1 MLVAELGGKRVSLH
15 TNMRDI
21 FSRTLQTTI
30 IFLVVGGVL
39 ALALGGYF
47 SSASNVFT
55 GSLVNLQTW
64 FSDRFV
70 AVQDFL
76 TAPRDIATLRQENA
90 DLQAEVA
97 DLQAQVIQLQQEV
110 GETEILA
117 ALVDFSRANPEN
129 TYLAAAVI
137 GKDPSPFLHYIIINR
152 GSNDG
157 VLRGMP
163 VVTDQGLVGRVD
175 AVIADAARVQL
186 ITDPASEVN
195 VRLQNAQTDGSL
207 VGSVTGD
214 VTLELIPQDINIE
227 SGDLVLTSGLGGGY
241 PPDLI
246 IGQVINIRTRDFD
259 LFQQATV
266 QPVVDFNRL
275 QIVLI
280 IINFRPVDIAP
291 LVPIP

>member
-1 MLVAELGGKRVSLH
+1 M
-15 TNMRDI
+15 

-30 IFLVVGGVL
+30 IFLVVGGVM

-55 GSLVNLQTW
+55 GSLVNVQAW
-64 FSDRFV
+64 FSARFM
-70 AVQDFL
+70 AVQDFF
-76 TAPRDIATLRQENA
+76 TSPRDMASLRQRNA
-90 DLQAEVA
+90 ELEGEVA
-97 DLQAQVIQLQQEV
+97 ELQAQVIQLQQQV

-117 ALVDFSRANPEN
+117 ALVDYMRASPES
-129 TYLAAAVI
+129 TYRAAAVI
-137 GKDPSPFLHYIIINR
+137 GRDPSPFLHYVIINR

-157 VLRGMP
+157 FLRGMP
-163 VVTDQGLVGRVD
+163 VVTNQGLIGRID

-186 ITDPASEVN
+186 ITDPASSVN
-195 VRLQNAQTDGSL
+195 VRLQNAETEASL

-214 VTLELIPQDINIE
+214 MTLEMIPQDINVQP
-227 SGDLVLTSGLGGGY
+227 GDLVLTSGLGGGY

-246 IGQVINIRTRDFD
+246 IGQVVNVRSRDFD

-275 QIVLI
+275 EIVLVI
-280 IINFRPVDIAP
+280 VNFQPVDISPLEPAP
-291 LVPIP
+291 

>member
-1 MLVAELGGKRVSLH
+1 MK
-15 TNMRDI
+15 NI

-30 IFLVVGGVL
+30 IFLVVGGVM

-55 GSLVNLQTW
+55 GSLVNLQAW
-64 FSDRFV
+64 FSARFV

-76 TAPRDIATLRQENA
+76 TAPRDMASLRQRNVE
-90 DLQAEVA
+90 LEAEVA
-97 DLQAQVIQLQQEV
+97 ELQAQVIQLQQEV
-110 GETEILA
+110 GETQILA

-129 TYLAAAVI
+129 TYRAAAVI
-137 GKDPSPFLHYIIINR
+137 GRDPSPFLHYVIINR

-157 VLRGMP
+157 ILRGMP
-163 VVTDQGLVGRVD
+163 VVTDRGLVGRVD

-186 ITDPASEVN
+186 ITDPASKVN
-195 VRLQNAQTDGSL
+195 VRLQNAEEDATLS
-207 VGSVTGD
+207 GSVTGD
-214 VTLELIPQDINIE
+214 VTLDQIPQDTGLQP
-227 SGDLVLTSGLGGGY
+227 GDLVLTSGLGGGY

-246 IGQVINIRTRDFD
+246 IGQVVNVRARDFD

-266 QPVVDFNRL
+266 QPVVDFNQL

-280 IINFRPVDIAP
+280 IVNFKPVDFTP
-291 LVPIP
+291 LLPVP

>member
-1 MLVAELGGKRVSLH
+1 
-15 TNMRDI
+15 MRNI

-30 IFLVVGGVL
+30 VFLDVGGVI

-47 SSASNVFT
+47 SSAANVFT
-55 GSLVNLQTW
+55 GSLINLQTW
-64 FSDRFV
+64 FSSRFV
-70 AVQDFL
+70 AVQEFL
-76 TAPRDIATLRQENA
+76 TAPRDVASLRARNA
-90 DLQAEVA
+90 ELEAEVA
-97 DLQAQVIQLQQEV
+97 ELQAQVIQLQQRV

-129 TYLAAAVI
+129 TYKAAAVI
-137 GKDPSPFLHYIIINR
+137 GRDPSPFLHYVIINR

-157 VLRGMP
+157 ILRGMP
-163 VVTDQGLVGRVD
+163 VVTNQGLVGRVD

-186 ITDPASEVN
+186 ITDPSSNVN
-195 VRLQNAQTDGSL
+195 VRLQNAETDASL

-214 VTLELIPQDINIE
+214 LALELIPQE
-227 SGDLVLTSGLGGGY
+227 TTVEAGDLVLTSGLGGGY

-246 IGQVINIRTRDFD
+246 VGQVINIRTRDFD

-275 QIVLI
+275 QIVLVI
-280 IINFRPVDIAP
+280 VNFTPVDITP
-291 LVPIP
+291 LFPNP

>member
-1 MLVAELGGKRVSLH
+1 
-15 TNMRDI
+15 MRNL

-30 IFLVVGGVL
+30 IFLIVGGVL

-55 GSLVNLQTW
+55 GTLINLQSW
-64 FSDRFV
+64 FSSRFV
-70 AVQDFL
+70 ALQDFL
-76 TAPRDIATLRQENA
+76 TAPRDVASLRQRNSE
-90 DLQAEVA
+90 LESEVSE
-97 DLQAQVIQLQQEV
+97 LQAQVIQLQQQV
-110 GETEILA
+110 GETDILA
-117 ALVDFSRANPEN
+117 ALVDFSRARSEN
-129 TYLAAAVI
+129 SYQAAAVI
-137 GKDPSPFLHYIIINR
+137 GLDPSPFLHYVIINV

-157 VLRGMP
+157 ILRGMP

-186 ITDPASEVN
+186 ITDAASKVN
-195 VRLQNAQTDGSL
+195 VRLQNAETDASL

-214 VTLELIPQDINIE
+214 VTLDLIPQDVTIE
-227 SGDLVLTSGLGGGY
+227 EGDLVLTSGLGGGY

-246 IGQVINIRTRDFD
+246 VGQVVNLRSRDFD

-275 QIVLI
+275 EIVLVI
-280 IINFRPVDIAP
+280 VNFKPVDIAP
-291 LVPIP
+291 LLPAP